1 VWRGTEAISPQ
12 LDDKHVRKKP
22 TRLGEICVRSMTG
35 KEKLET
41 FLHEEEMSKS
51 LERTGRHT
59 CRAAISNSSTF

>member
-1 VWRGTEAISPQ
+1 
-12 LDDKHVRKKP
+12 
-22 TRLGEICVRSMTG
+22 MTG

-59 CRAAISNSSTF
+59 CRAAISNSSTFWKTHSQETGTKKSLNWKTLANFWKSPF